1 MKFIAAQF
9 LTIALIV
16 NCVVGLFLV
25 DVPEQRFLVWR
36 NSGVTEVMF
45 AIGMAFA
52 IFTTCYMLLQAVLAA
67 FYRAKKP
74 LSDEQL
80 PACTVIVPAYNESS
94 GVLAALESIC
104 DLDYPADKLEII
116 AINDGSRDDTWE
128 WIQKA
133 VEKSG
138 NRITAINLTRNGGK
152 KAALCHAI
160 SMSKNPIII
169 TVDSDSLLEK
179 NSFKALV
186 APMVDENIGA
196 VAGTIRVKNM
206 HSGIM
211 PRMIDVCF
219 VFGCDFMRCAQSVL
233 GYVLC
238 TPGAISAYRRSTIT
252 PLLSRWQSQT
262 FFGAPATIGEDRALT
277 SLILRTGK
285 KVVCQSNAVAFTEV
299 PNNYPKLCKMLLRWT
314 RGDIRESILLLDHV
328 CSRWSIR
335 DWKWSLFQLNI
346 ASQII
351 GMALPFVFIPCTLYT
366 LIQFTDHLPFMI
378 YYTFSINSVW
388 SLLPAVIYARR
399 DSAKGSIW
407 AFVYGVFS
415 LVALSWIC
423 MYSILTLRNSSW
435 LTREIKNK

>member
-9 LTIALIV
+9 ITVALIV
-16 NCVVGLFLV
+16 NCVIGLFFV
-25 DVPEQRFLVWR
+25 DVPTQRIFVWQ
-36 NSGVTEVMF
+36 NSGFTRVMF
-45 AIGMAFA
+45 TLGMAFA
-52 IFTTCYMLLQAVLAA
+52 IFTTLYMLLQAVLAA

-74 LSDEQL
+74 LDDDQL
-80 PACTVIVPAYNESS
+80 PECTVIVPAYNESE
-94 GVLAALESIC
+94 GVLATLESILE
-104 DLDYPADKLEII
+104 LDYPAEKLEII
-116 AINDGSRDDTWE
+116 AINDGSKDDTWE
-128 WIQKA
+128 WIQKG
-133 VEKSG
+133 VERSG
-138 NRITAINLTRNGGK
+138 NRIRAINLPRNGGK

-160 SMSKNPIII
+160 SVSKKPIII

-179 NSFKALV
+179 HSFKALV

-211 PRMIDVCF
+211 PRMLDVCF

-252 PLLSRWQSQT
+252 PLLSKWLEQK
-262 FFGAPATIGEDRALT
+262 FLGAPSTIGEDRALT

-285 KVVCQSNAVAFTEV
+285 KVVCQSNAVAFTQV
-299 PNNYPKLCKMLLRWT
+299 PNRYPNLCKMLLRWT
-314 RGDIRESILLLDHV
+314 RGDVRESLMLLDHV
-328 CSRWSIR
+328 TSRWSIR

-351 GMALPFVFIPCTLYT
+351 GMALPFVFIPCTVYT
-366 LIQFTDHLPFMI
+366 FVQFSDHIPFMI

-399 DSAKGSIW
+399 DSATGAMW

-423 MYSILTLRNSSW
+423 IYSILTLRNSSW
-435 LTREIKNK
+435 LTREIKSR